1 MENKSYFSLYFFQ
14 INISQYHDMKTFKY
28 IGMPYYVIVIYV
40 IEMKKNNLENENDDM
55 CEVFNSHEDVVDR
68 VKERIPEE
76 SEFAELSEFFKIF
89 GNPTRLKIISL
100 LSIEDLCV
108 CDICDALDLNQT
120 TVSNQLRILRANNI
134 VKYQKEGKMARY
146 SLTDLHIEM
155 IYKVG
160 LEHILE

>member
-1 MENKSYFSLYFFQ
+1 
-14 INISQYHDMKTFKY
+14 MKD
-28 IGMPYYVIVIYV
+28 
-40 IEMKKNNLENENDDM
+40 NNLDGENDDM
-55 CEVFNSHEDVVDR
+55 CEVFNSHEDAVAR
-68 VKERIPEE
+68 VKQRMI
-76 SEFAELSEFFKIF
+76 SEDEYLDLSEFFKIF
-89 GNPTRLKIISL
+89 SNPTRLKIISL
-100 LSIEDLCV
+100 LAVDDLCV
-108 CDICDALDLNQT
+108 CDICEALDLNQT

>member
-1 MENKSYFSLYFFQ
+1 
-14 INISQYHDMKTFKY
+14 MK
-28 IGMPYYVIVIYV
+28 
-40 IEMKKNNLENENDDM
+40 NDNLENNNDDV
-55 CEVFNSHEDVVDR
+55 CEVFDSHEDAVAR
-68 VKERIPEE
+68 VREQMLIEE
-76 SEFAELSEFFKIF
+76 EYSELSEFFKIF

-100 LSIEDLCV
+100 LSVEDLCV
-108 CDICDALDLNQT
+108 CDISEALELNQT

-146 SLTDLHIEM
+146 SLTDAHIEM

>member
-1 MENKSYFSLYFFQ
+1 MTMEN
-14 INISQYHDMKTFKY
+14 
-28 IGMPYYVIVIYV
+28 
-40 IEMKKNNLENENDDM
+40 NNLENINDDV
-55 CEVFNSHEDVVDR
+55 CEVFDSHDEAVAR
-68 VKERIPEE
+68 VKERML
-76 SEFAELSEFFKIF
+76 AEDEYSDLSEFFKIF

-100 LSIEDLCV
+100 LCVDDLCV
-108 CDICDALDLNQT
+108 CDISEALGLNQT

>member
-1 MENKSYFSLYFFQ
+1 MTMEN
-14 INISQYHDMKTFKY
+14 
-28 IGMPYYVIVIYV
+28 
-40 IEMKKNNLENENDDM
+40 NNLENNNEDM
-55 CEVFNSHEDVVDR
+55 CEVFNSHEDVVER
-68 VKERIPEE
+68 VKERIPDET
-76 SEFAELSEFFKIF
+76 EFAELSEFFKIF

-100 LSIEDLCV
+100 LCLEDLCV

-120 TVSNQLRILRANNI
+120 TVSNQLRILRANNV

-146 SLTDLHIEM
+146 SLADLHIEM

>member
-1 MENKSYFSLYFFQ
+1 MA
-14 INISQYHDMKTFKY
+14 D
-28 IGMPYYVIVIYV
+28 
-40 IEMKKNNLENENDDM
+40 KNNLENNSKDV
-55 CEVFNSHEDVVDR
+55 CEVVCTHPDVVNR
-68 VKERIPEE
+68 VKDRMIEE
-76 SEFAELSEFFKIF
+76 DQYSELAEFFKIF
-89 GNPTRLKIISL
+89 GNPTRLKILSL
-100 LSIEDLCV
+100 LAIEDLCV
-108 CDICDALDLNQT
+108 CDISETLNLNQT

>member
-1 MENKSYFSLYFFQ
+1 MTMEN
-14 INISQYHDMKTFKY
+14 D
-28 IGMPYYVIVIYV
+28 
-40 IEMKKNNLENENDDM
+40 NLENKDDDI
-55 CEVFNSHEDVVDR
+55 CEVFDSHEDAVAR
-68 VKERIPEE
+68 VKEKMPSEE
-76 SEFAELSEFFKIF
+76 EYSDLSEFFKIF

-100 LSIEDLCV
+100 LSVEDLCV
-108 CDICDALDLNQT
+108 CDICDALELNQT

-146 SLTDLHIEM
+146 SLTDSHIEM

>member
-1 MENKSYFSLYFFQ
+1 MMMT
-14 INISQYHDMKTFKY
+14 MK
-28 IGMPYYVIVIYV
+28 
-40 IEMKKNNLENENDDM
+40 ENNLENKNDDV
-55 CEVFNSHEDVVDR
+55 CEVFNSHEDAVAR
-68 VKERIPEE
+68 VKERMP
-76 SEFAELSEFFKIF
+76 SEDEYSELSEFFKIF

-100 LSIEDLCV
+100 LCVEDLCV
-108 CDICDALDLNQT
+108 CDICEALDLNQT

>member
-1 MENKSYFSLYFFQ
+1 M
-14 INISQYHDMKTFKY
+14 
-28 IGMPYYVIVIYV
+28 
-40 IEMKKNNLENENDDM
+40 KNNDLENDDV
-55 CEVFNSHEDVVDR
+55 CEVFNSHKDAVNR
-68 VKERIPEE
+68 VKERMLVEE
-76 SEFAELSEFFKIF
+76 QYSELSEFFKIF

-100 LSIEDLCV
+100 LCVEDLCV
-108 CDICDALDLNQT
+108 CDICEALDLNQT
-120 TVSNQLRILRANNI
+120 TVSNQLRILRANNM

>member
-1 MENKSYFSLYFFQ
+1 MADN
-14 INISQYHDMKTFKY
+14 
-28 IGMPYYVIVIYV
+28 
-40 IEMKKNNLENENDDM
+40 NNLENNNDDM
-55 CEVFNSHEDVVDR
+55 CDVFASHEDVIGR
-68 VKERIPEE
+68 VQKRMIEE
-76 SEFAELSEFFKIF
+76 EQYSDLAEFFKIF
-89 GNPTRLKIISL
+89 GNPTRLKILSL
-100 LSIEDLCV
+100 LAIEDLCV
-108 CDICDALDLNQT
+108 CDICEALNLNQT

>member
-1 MENKSYFSLYFFQ
+1 MEN
-14 INISQYHDMKTFKY
+14 
-28 IGMPYYVIVIYV
+28 
-40 IEMKKNNLENENDDM
+40 NNLENSNEGV
-55 CEVFNSHEDVVDR
+55 CEVFDSHEDAVNR
-68 VKERIPEE
+68 VKKRMSSEE
-76 SEFAELSEFFKIF
+76 EYAELSEFFKIF

-100 LSIEDLCV
+100 LTVEDLCV
-108 CDICDALDLNQT
+108 CDICDALESNQT
-120 TVSNQLRILRANNI
+120 TVSNQLRILRANNL

>member
-1 MENKSYFSLYFFQ
+1 MRN
-14 INISQYHDMKTFKY
+14 D
-28 IGMPYYVIVIYV
+28 
-40 IEMKKNNLENENDDM
+40 NLENDDM
-55 CEVFNSHEDVVDR
+55 CEVFDSHDEAVAR
-68 VKERIPEE
+68 VKEQMLSEE
-76 SEFAELSEFFKIF
+76 QYSDLSEFFKIF

-108 CDICDALDLNQT
+108 CDICEALDLNQT

>member
-1 MENKSYFSLYFFQ
+1 MTMEN
-14 INISQYHDMKTFKY
+14 
-28 IGMPYYVIVIYV
+28 
-40 IEMKKNNLENENDDM
+40 NNLENNDEGL
-55 CEVFNSHEDVVDR
+55 CEVFNSHEDAVER
-68 VKERIPEE
+68 VKGRMPSEE
-76 SEFAELSEFFKIF
+76 EYAELSEFFKIF

-100 LSIEDLCV
+100 LAVEDLCV
-108 CDICDALDLNQT
+108 CDICEALELNQT
-120 TVSNQLRILRANNI
+120 TVSNQLRILRANNL

>member
-1 MENKSYFSLYFFQ
+1 
-14 INISQYHDMKTFKY
+14 MK
-28 IGMPYYVIVIYV
+28 
-40 IEMKKNNLENENDDM
+40 NDNLENENDDI
-55 CEVFNSHEDVVDR
+55 CEVFDSHEDAVAR
-68 VKERIPEE
+68 VKKRMH
-76 SEFAELSEFFKIF
+76 SEDEYSDLSEFFKIF

-100 LSIEDLCV
+100 LCVEDLCV
-108 CDICDALDLNQT
+108 CDISEALELNQT

-146 SLTDLHIEM
+146 SLTDAHIEM

>member
-1 MENKSYFSLYFFQ
+1 
-14 INISQYHDMKTFKY
+14 MK
-28 IGMPYYVIVIYV
+28 
-40 IEMKKNNLENENDDM
+40 NDNLENENDDI
-55 CEVFNSHEDVVDR
+55 CEVFDSHEDAVAR
-68 VKERIPEE
+68 VKERMH
-76 SEFAELSEFFKIF
+76 SEDEYSDLSEFFKIF

-100 LSIEDLCV
+100 LCVEDLCV
-108 CDICDALDLNQT
+108 CDISEALGLNQT

>member
-1 MENKSYFSLYFFQ
+1 MTMEN
-14 INISQYHDMKTFKY
+14 
-28 IGMPYYVIVIYV
+28 
-40 IEMKKNNLENENDDM
+40 NNLENNNEGM
-55 CEVFNSHEDVVDR
+55 CEVFDSHEDVVRR
-68 VKERIPEE
+68 VKERIPDE
-76 SEFAELSEFFKIF
+76 SEFTELSEFFKIF

-100 LSIEDLCV
+100 LAIEDLCV
-108 CDICDALDLNQT
+108 CDICEALDLNQT

>member
-1 MENKSYFSLYFFQ
+1 MA
-14 INISQYHDMKTFKY
+14 D
-28 IGMPYYVIVIYV
+28 
-40 IEMKKNNLENENDDM
+40 NNLENNNDDM
-55 CEVFNSHEDVVDR
+55 CEVFYSHEDVIER
-68 VKERIPEE
+68 VQKRMIEE
-76 SEFAELSEFFKIF
+76 DQYSDLAEFFKIF
-89 GNPTRLKIISL
+89 GNPTRLKILSL
-100 LSIEDLCV
+100 LAIEDLCV
-108 CDICDALDLNQT
+108 CDICEALNLNQT